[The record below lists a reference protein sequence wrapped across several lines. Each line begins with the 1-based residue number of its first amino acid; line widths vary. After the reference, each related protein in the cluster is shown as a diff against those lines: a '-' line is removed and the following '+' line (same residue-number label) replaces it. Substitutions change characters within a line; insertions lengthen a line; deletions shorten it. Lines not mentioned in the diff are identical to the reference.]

1 MEKPPRPPGPPSRV
15 FTPFGRERDV
25 FGERKGKEQNFFYP
39 FLISVVVEE
48 KEKKSWMTNA
58 RAQHN
63 LHTGRTGRQ
72 NNFWCQ
78 CASSAQAEFFP
89 GPTSRLN
96 GLGQAQGYTSIH
108 TYVQGRGRGSPVLL
122 LSALEPGDVPDEDP
136 SHHPSPS
143 LANPSHPG
151 QLPEVFFWGARTEYP
166 GRWRD
171 RDPMIHK

>member
-25 FGERKGKEQNFFYP
+25 FRERKGKEQNFFYP

-96 GLGQAQGYTSIH
+96 GLGQAQGYIH
-108 TYVQGRGRGSPVLL
+108 PYVCTRSRGGG
-122 LSALEPGDVPDEDP
+122 ALFCCCQRWSRETCPMRTPPTTPPPPLPILPTQDSFQKCSFGE
-136 SHHPSPS
+136 
-143 LANPSHPG
+143 LARSTLVDGGTGTP
-151 QLPEVFFWGARTEYP
+151 
-166 GRWRD
+166 
-171 RDPMIHK
+171 